1 MFEPLLPFFPYYL
14 VEVCTPQ
21 PEQEQKCGVYMPT
34 DGPKVLMVAK
44 IVAMPYQENQ
54 AYSPKLPT
62 EPVSPIVKFP
72 NLKEGDLVLI
82 IKTRGMPFQN
92 MLLMDEAHIVGKYYG
107 MDKDSRGHYYV

>member
-34 DGPKVLMVAK
+34 DGPKVLMVAR
-44 IVAMPYQENQ
+44 IIAMPYHTDSVEAENINWQ
-54 AYSPKLPT
+54 NTDGVL
-62 EPVSPIVKFP
+62 KFP
-72 NLKEGDLVLI
+72 DLEEGDLVLI

-107 MDKDSRGHYYV
+107 DA